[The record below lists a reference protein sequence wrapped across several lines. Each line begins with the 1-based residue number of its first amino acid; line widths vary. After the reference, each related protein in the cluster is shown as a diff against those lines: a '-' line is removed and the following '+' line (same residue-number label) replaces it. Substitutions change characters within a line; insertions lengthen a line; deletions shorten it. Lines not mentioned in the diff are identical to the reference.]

1 MENKE
6 MEIPF
11 GAKDS
16 ELRES
21 TYHIPDGMEAIIE
34 GDKVIIRK
42 KESEDE
48 RIREELISLVL
59 KVMGREKDNL
69 NDENYDKMLDWLEK
83 QSKENMIEA
92 LRMEYEKGKAD
103 EREQFEKERLAQC
116 DALTQE
122 QAEIESEFVVNH
134 IKKYNCQP
142 TFIDAIEYGMKLQ
155 EQKLSNLESN
165 GENWS
170 EEDEKEWRDIIN
182 KFTWMEWFDE
192 LNFLR
197 HKLNR

>member
-1 MENKE
+1 MKNN
-6 MEIPF
+6 EIEIAF

-16 ELRES
+16 ELIEA

-48 RIREELISLVL
+48 RTRKEIISLVL

-92 LRMEYEKGKAD
+92 LRLEYEKGKAD
-103 EREQFEKERLAQC
+103 
-116 DALTQE
+116 ALQE
-122 QAEIESEFVVNH
+122 QRKEWNEEDER
-134 IKKYNCQP
+134 IKKNIKIALLSMDDNLKDFYYTHHTSKEECLDWLEKQ
-142 TFIDAIEYGMKLQ
+142 G
-155 EQKLSNLESN
+155 EQKLSNLESI
-165 GENWS
+165 GE
-170 EEDEKEWRDIIN
+170 D
-182 KFTWMEWFDE
+182 
-192 LNFLR
+192 
-197 HKLNR
+197 

>member
-6 MEIPF
+6 MEISF

-16 ELRES
+16 ELIEA
-21 TYHIPDGMEAIIE
+21 TYYIPDGMEAIIE

-48 RIREELISLVL
+48 RTRQDIMNFICWAV
-59 KVMGREKDNL
+59 
-69 NDENYDKMLDWLEK
+69 DEGSMTEVQRMRYKSWLAWLEK

-92 LRMEYEKGKAD
+92 LRLEYEKGKAD
-103 EREQFEKERLAQC
+103 AREQFEKERLAHC
-116 DALTQE
+116 DALTPE
-122 QAEIESEFVVNH
+122 QAQIESDFVVNH
-134 IKKYNCQP
+134 LKKYNRTP

-165 GENWS
+165 GEIWS
-170 EEDEKEWRDIIN
+170 EYDEKERGKIGD
-182 KFTWMEWFDE
+182 
-192 LNFLR
+192 LLA
-197 HKLNR
+197 